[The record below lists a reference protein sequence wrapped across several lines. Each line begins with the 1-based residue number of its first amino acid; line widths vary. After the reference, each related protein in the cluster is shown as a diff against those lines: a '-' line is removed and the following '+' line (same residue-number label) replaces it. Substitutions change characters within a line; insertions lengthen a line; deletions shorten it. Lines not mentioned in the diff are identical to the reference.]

1 MKSLL
6 RTVDLI
12 LSLHSFSIQ
21 FQQFNFEMRR
31 QALPQLESFNH
42 GIEVSYQNFTD
53 LLLVSKL
60 KLILSLHY
68 TCLLGPSIN
77 DDMSK
82 FIKRTIQMRKKV
94 SEIWPDRLAL
104 LYVPTFLSFNFLKIL
119 RTKCL
124 KRDLQTKL
132 LLNLRADLAR
142 QLKSLKDKYLLV
154 VNEEVSR
161 LFTEFVN
168 EPKIYNEGLL
178 TCIRKVSGS
187 EEVLMRTNENLKSK
201 KAEQRASRIIRSK
214 KSDRISM

>member
-1 MKSLL
+1 M
-6 RTVDLI
+6 I
-12 LSLHSFSIQ
+12 
-21 FQQFNFEMRR
+21 
-31 QALPQLESFNH
+31 
-42 GIEVSYQNFTD
+42 
-53 LLLVSKL
+53 
-60 KLILSLHY
+60 
-68 TCLLGPSIN
+68 
-77 DDMSK
+77 K

-201 KAEQRASRIIRSK
+201 KAEQRASQNTRSK